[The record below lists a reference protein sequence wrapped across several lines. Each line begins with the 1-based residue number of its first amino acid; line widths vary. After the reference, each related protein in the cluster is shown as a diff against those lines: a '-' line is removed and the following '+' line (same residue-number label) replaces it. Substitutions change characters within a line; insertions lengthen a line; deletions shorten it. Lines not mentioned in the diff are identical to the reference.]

1 MLAYVKNK
9 CGNNSIKKQYYE
21 EWIKNINNFSP
32 TVRVGIIKNENDNEM
47 AIGALK
53 NSYGYRSRDG
63 FLLKEGQY
71 IKGNSIFKK
80 SDIIGCLF
88 HLKPPKPK
96 FL

>member
-1 MLAYVKNK
+1 MLAYIKNK

-53 NSYGYRSRDG
+53 NSYGYLSRDG

-71 IKGNSIFKK
+71 IKGNSIYKTG
-80 SDIIGCLF
+80 DIIGCLF